1 LQSSLHITC
10 LQSRTLCESH
20 VTMTL
25 FVNALLL
32 QLSAAL
38 PKRLKASSCSALNC
52 FELNQIN
59 HLLISHLSKE
69 QVMVHCTGRICKTS
83 LALHLGTG
91 TWGIVFSVSVV

>member
-1 LQSSLHITC
+1 
-10 LQSRTLCESH
+10 
-20 VTMTL
+20 
-25 FVNALLL
+25 
-32 QLSAAL
+32 
-38 PKRLKASSCSALNC
+38 
-52 FELNQIN
+52 LNQIN